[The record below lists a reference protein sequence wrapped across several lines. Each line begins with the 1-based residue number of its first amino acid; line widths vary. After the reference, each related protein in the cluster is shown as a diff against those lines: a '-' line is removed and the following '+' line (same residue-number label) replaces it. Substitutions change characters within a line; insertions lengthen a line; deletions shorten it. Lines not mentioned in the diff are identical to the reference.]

1 MIIRILCTLFCL
13 LTFNVHSKERPN
25 VIFFAVDDMN
35 DWIGPMGYKGAKTP
49 NLDRLAKMGV
59 TFQNAHSPATYCAPS
74 RSAIFT
80 GRYATTTGCY
90 KTQVYFHEHPQ
101 LTALQMNFDKA
112 GYKTFG
118 GGKLFHHREGFVDLR
133 GWDEFFVRNDEQK
146 KKGWPADSWTPDTPL
161 PPKIPASPYNKG
173 KKVTG
178 GLFLEWAAIPNEI
191 EGQMADT
198 QRVDWAC
205 SVIEKKHDAPF
216 FVGVGIYAPHFPNYV
231 PQKYF
236 DMYKRSEIE
245 LPPYKTDDL
254 DDLPPAIRKK
264 TINRK
269 AAHHDKLA
277 KMGLIE
283 DALLG
288 YLASISYADAM
299 LGKVLDSLENSPNK
313 DNTVIVFWSDHGY
326 HHGEKGNW
334 GKHTLWERTSN
345 VPFLWAGP
353 GIAKNKS
360 IDTTVSLID
369 MYPSFNELCGL
380 PNVDGLEG
388 VSLAKVLAKPETAK
402 DRNILLPNVEPNSY
416 AVINQNYR
424 YIHYADNTEELY
436 DLQKDPNEWNNHA
449 GNPEYS
455 SIKEKLKNWAPKNQV
470 MPGADKG
477 DRNLKLVLDGEK
489 FHWVN
494 VTAKAPKKKKARK

>member
-1 MIIRILCTLFCL
+1 MIKRFVSVLLFL
-13 LTFNVHSKERPN
+13 ISFSANSQQKPN

-35 DWIGPMGYKGAKTP
+35 DWISPMGYKGAKTP

-74 RSAIFT
+74 RSAIFS
-80 GRYATTTGCY
+80 GRFATTTGCY
-90 KTQVYFHEHPQ
+90 KTQVYFHEHPEM
-101 LTALQMNFDKA
+101 TPLQVNFKKA

-133 GWDEFFVRNDEQK
+133 GWDKFFVRNEAQK
-146 KKGWPADSWTPDTPL
+146 KLGWPAESWSEDTPL
-161 PPKIPASPYNKG
+161 PAKIPASPYNEG

-178 GLFLEWAAIPNEI
+178 GLFLEWSAIPNEK

-198 QRVDWAC
+198 QRIDWAC
-205 SVIEKKHDAPF
+205 SVIEEKHDAPF

-236 DMYKRSEIE
+236 DMYKRDEIK
-245 LPPYKTDDL
+245 LPPYKEDDL
-254 DDLPPAIRKK
+254 DDLPPKIRKAK
-264 TINRK
+264 MNRK
-269 AAHHDKLA
+269 KAHHDKLV
-277 KMGLIE
+277 KMNLVE
-283 DALLG
+283 DAILG

-313 DNTVIVFWSDHGY
+313 DNTIVVFWSDHGY
-326 HHGEKGNW
+326 HHGEKGDW

-360 IDTTVSLID
+360 VDASVSLID

-380 PNVDGLEG
+380 PKEDGLDG
-388 VSLAKVLAKPETAK
+388 TSLAPVLAKPETAK
-402 DRNILLPNVEPNSY
+402 DRNVFLPYLEPYSY
-416 AVINQNYR
+416 AVINQKYR

-436 DLQKDPNEWNNHA
+436 DLEMDPNEWNNA
-449 GNPEYS
+449 AANPEYK
-455 SIKEKLKNWAPKNQV
+455 SIKEQLKNWAPKKQV
-470 MPGADKG
+470 KPGADKA
-477 DRNLKLVLDGEK
+477 DRNLKLVLEGEK

-494 VTAKAPKKKKARK
+494 VEPKALKNKKKK